1 MKDLLINLVSDALL
15 NNHEINKTNVFVNN
29 FDFLD
34 EQKMSPMFFLCI
46 GAPRKIKVFVY
57 S

>member
-1 MKDLLINLVSDALL
+1 MKDQLINIVSDALL
-15 NNHEINKTNVFVNN
+15 SNHEINKINVFVNN

-34 EQKMSPMFFLCI
+34 EQKKSPMFFLCI